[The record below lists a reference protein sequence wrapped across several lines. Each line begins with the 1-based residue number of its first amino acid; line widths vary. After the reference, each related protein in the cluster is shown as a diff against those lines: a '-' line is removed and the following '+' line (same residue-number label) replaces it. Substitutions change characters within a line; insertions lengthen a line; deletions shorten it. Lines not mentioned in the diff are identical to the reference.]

1 MTQSERDSSHPEPSK
16 AMAKHRLMEI
26 STVSGAGD
34 EMMAVD
40 LMKQELS
47 EETSPQSSLVH
58 GNVGESPA
66 DELP

>member
-1 MTQSERDSSHPEPSK
+1 
-16 AMAKHRLMEI
+16 MAKHRLMEI